1 MKIAVNTRLLLKNR
15 LEGIG
20 WFTKESLFRICRDHP
35 EHEFIFLFD
44 RKYDDSYVF
53 TPNVKPLVLYPQA
66 RHPIL
71 FRIYFNWAVT
81 KVLKKEKVELF
92 LSTDGF
98 LSLTTEVPQL
108 AVIHDL
114 NFEHHPEALP
124 PHITRYYQKYFPLF
138 AKKARRIATV
148 SKYSKFDI
156 SKTYNIDPS
165 KIDVVYNGANEAY
178 KPLDAETIKATREK
192 YSGGKPYFIFIGSL
206 HPRKNIITLLKA
218 YEKFREHSEQVIPLL
233 IVGEAMWSNKKL
245 EAHLSTMKFRQDV
258 IIVGRLQLKEL
269 SQVLGSALALTFV
282 PLFEG
287 FGIPALEAMQS
298 GVPVIS
304 SNSTSLPEVVGD
316 AAILCDPTNSKEI
329 SAAMKRLSEEPELR
343 EEMIKKGLEQSKKYS
358 WDQTAELLWNSI
370 EKTLKDVKAIQ

>member
-20 WFTKESLFRICRDHP
+20 WFTKESLLRICQNHP

-44 RKYDDSYVF
+44 RKYDDSYIF
-53 TPNVKPLVLYPQA
+53 SSNVKPIVLFPQA

-71 FRIYFNWAVT
+71 FRIFFNISIP
-81 KVLKKEKVELF
+81 KILKKENVDLF
-92 LSTDGF
+92 LSPDGF
-98 LSLTTEVPQL
+98 LSLNTDVPQL

-124 PHITRYYQKYFPLF
+124 SYIARYYQKYFPLF
-138 AKKARRIATV
+138 ARKAKRIATV

-156 SKTYNIDPS
+156 SSTYTIDPA

-178 KPLDAETIKATREK
+178 KVLDTQTIKETREE
-192 YSGGKPYFIFIGSL
+192 YSNGKPYFIFIGSL
-206 HPRKNIITLLKA
+206 HPRKNIISLLKA
-218 YEKFREHSEQVIPLL
+218 YDVFRKKSKQSIPLL
-233 IVGEAMWSNKKL
+233 IVGEAMWSKKKIDTY
-245 EAHLSTMKFRQDV
+245 LSGMEFKEDV

-269 SQVLGSALALTFV
+269 SLVLGSALALTFI

-298 GVPVIS
+298 GIPVITS
-304 SNSTSLPEVVGD
+304 KTTSLPEVVGD
-316 AAILCDPTNSKEI
+316 AAILCDPLNIGEI
-329 SAAMKRLSEEPELR
+329 SEAMMEVSENAELR
-343 EEMIKKGLEQSKKYS
+343 KEMIEKGFLQSKKYS
-358 WDQTAELLWNSI
+358 WDQTAELLWESI
-370 EKTLKDVKAIQ
+370 EKTINDAKAI

>member
-20 WFTKESLFRICRDHP
+20 WFTRETLFRICQNHP

-44 RKYDDSYVF
+44 RKFDDSYIF
-53 TPNVKPLVLYPQA
+53 SSNVKPIVLFPQA

-71 FRIYFNWAVT
+71 FRIYFNFSIPRI
-81 KVLKKEKVELF
+81 LKKEKVDLF
-92 LSTDGF
+92 LSPDGF
-98 LSLTTEVPQL
+98 LSLNTNVPQL

-124 PHITRYYQKYFPLF
+124 PKITRYYQKYFPLF
-138 AKKARRIATV
+138 AKKAKRIATV

-156 SKTYNIDPS
+156 SSIYTIDPS

-178 KPLDAETIKATREK
+178 KVLDDITIKETRDK
-192 YSGGKPYFIFIGSL
+192 YSNGKPYFIFIGSL

-218 YEKFREHSEQVIPLL
+218 YDEFRKKSSQSIPLL
-233 IVGEAMWSNKKL
+233 IVGEAMWSKKKI
-245 EAHLSTMKFRQDV
+245 EAYLSGMEFKDDV
-258 IIVGRLQLKEL
+258 IIVGRLQLNEL
-269 SQVLGSALALTFV
+269 SLVLGSALALTFI

-298 GVPVIS
+298 GIPVITS
-304 SNSTSLPEVVGD
+304 KTTSLPEVVGD
-316 AAILCDPTNSKEI
+316 AAILCDPVNIEEI
-329 SAAMKRLSEEPELR
+329 GDAMKRVSEDPELR
-343 EEMIKKGLEQSKKYS
+343 KNMVEKGFEQSKKYS
-358 WDQTAELLWNSI
+358 WDQTAELLWESI
-370 EKTLKDVKAIQ
+370 EKTINDAKTL

>member
-20 WFTKESLFRICRDHP
+20 WFTKESLLRICQNHP

-44 RKYDDSYVF
+44 RKYDNSYIF
-53 TPNVKPLVLYPQA
+53 SSNVKPIVLFPQA

-71 FRIYFNWAVT
+71 FRIYFNISIP
-81 KVLKKEKVELF
+81 KILKKEKVDLF

-98 LSLTTEVPQL
+98 LSLNTDVPQL

-124 PHITRYYQKYFPLF
+124 PSITRYYQKYFPLF
-138 AKKARRIATV
+138 ARKAKRIATV

-156 SKTYNIDPS
+156 SSTYTIDPE
-165 KIDVVYNGANEAY
+165 KIDVVYNGANKAY
-178 KPLDAETIKATREK
+178 KVLDAITIKETREE
-192 YSGGKPYFIFIGSL
+192 YSNGKPYFIFIGSL
-206 HPRKNIITLLKA
+206 HPRKNIISLLKA
-218 YEKFREHSEQVIPLL
+218 YDVFRKKSNQSIPLL
-233 IVGEAMWSNKKL
+233 IVGEAMWSRKKIEL
-245 EAHLSTMKFRQDV
+245 YLSGMEYKEDV

-269 SQVLGSALALTFV
+269 SLVLGSALALTFI

-298 GVPVIS
+298 GIPVITS
-304 SNSTSLPEVVGD
+304 KTTSLPEVVGD
-316 AAILCDPTNSKEI
+316 AAIMCDPINIEEI
-329 SAAMKRLSEEPELR
+329 SEAMMQVSEDAELR
-343 EEMIKKGLEQSKKYS
+343 KEMIEKGFLQSKKYS
-358 WDQTAELLWNSI
+358 WDQTAELLWESI
-370 EKTLKDVKAIQ
+370 EKTLKDAKAI